1 MELTRYYKLINSEQG
16 PKIICRKSA
25 SKMDTDF
32 ALVVCIV
39 NFTNYLLEGVV
50 ALDVNTPSMISQ
62 AAGLD

>member
-1 MELTRYYKLINSEQG
+1 VDKG

-32 ALVVCIV
+32 ALVVCIA

>member
-1 MELTRYYKLINSEQG
+1 VNKG

-32 ALVVCIV
+32 ALVVCIA

-50 ALDVNTPSMISQ
+50 ALNEIVRKIS
-62 AAGLD
+62 GVKVLFCDIEPPFCV